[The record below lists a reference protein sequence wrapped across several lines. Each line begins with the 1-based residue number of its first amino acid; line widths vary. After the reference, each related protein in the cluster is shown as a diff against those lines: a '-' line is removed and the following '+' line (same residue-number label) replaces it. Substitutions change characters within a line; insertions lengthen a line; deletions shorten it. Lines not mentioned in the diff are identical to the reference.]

1 MVITSL
7 REPSDARVGD
17 GASAEARGAARV
29 DPIPVVTPP
38 ITPRQAEAAVP
49 LVSIEPSSE
58 PLPST
63 EPAPGPVAM
72 GPAPIEPSITQ
83 TPAAEPFQIPLPMM
97 PGTRVMKRSQRPDA
111 EQGGVIHTLALSVPA
126 PGMQVEAFYRSALG
140 DAKLVVTGGGG
151 EPSSMGSGHRS
162 ALRGRGREARV
173 NVNMQQRAGTLRTV
187 VRIIWRTLP

>member
-1 MVITSL
+1 
-7 REPSDARVGD
+7 
-17 GASAEARGAARV
+17 
-29 DPIPVVTPP
+29 
-38 ITPRQAEAAVP
+38 
-49 LVSIEPSSE
+49 
-58 PLPST
+58 
-63 EPAPGPVAM
+63 
-72 GPAPIEPSITQ
+72 
-83 TPAAEPFQIPLPMM
+83 MM
-97 PGTRVMKRSQRPDA
+97 PGTRVMKRSQRPDE

-126 PGMQVEAFYRSALG
+126 PGMQVEAFYRSALA